1 MKKMADII
9 CAKRKLILLIALIFL
24 IFSII
29 GVKLTNINYD
39 ILVYLPEEIETV
51 EGQKILTEDFDMG
64 AYTIVMTNNMASKD
78 ILSLSKEFE
87 KVDGVNQVVSLYDV
101 LGTTVPTMM
110 LPTDIIEKFHKEET
124 DILFVTFKESISSS
138 KTIEAIR
145 AMKEIASE
153 KVKISGMSAMVLDT
167 MDLSDKEIVIYV
179 LIAVVLC
186 LLVLELT
193 LDSYLVPILLLFKI
207 GLSIIFNL
215 IRSNN

>member
-101 LGTTVPTMM
+101 LG
-110 LPTDIIEKFHKEET
+110 L
-124 DILFVTFKESISSS
+124 
-138 KTIEAIR
+138 
-145 AMKEIASE
+145 
-153 KVKISGMSAMVLDT
+153 
-167 MDLSDKEIVIYV
+167 
-179 LIAVVLC
+179 
-186 LLVLELT
+186 
-193 LDSYLVPILLLFKI
+193 
-207 GLSIIFNL
+207 
-215 IRSNN
+215 